1 MILYT
6 VKPTKKFQ
14 RDLKRA
20 QKRGYNIS
28 LLTDIIKKL
37 AADEP
42 LPERNYDHSLNGD
55 LEGYRECHIQPDWL
69 LIYEKDKTMLYLHLM
84 RTGTHSD
91 LFGE

>member
-37 AADEP
+37 ATDEP
-42 LPERNYDHSLNGD
+42 LPEKITIIR
-55 LEGYRECHIQPDWL
+55 
-69 LIYEKDKTMLYLHLM
+69 
-84 RTGTHSD
+84 
-91 LFGE
+91 